1 MIELSVFAAFLVGL
15 LGGGHCAGMCGGIV
29 SAVTMTLPASKP
41 TLRFQLSYNL
51 GRIASYTF
59 AGLIAGGLG
68 ASSLFLNHVLPIEKI
83 LYGLANIMLIV
94 LGLYLAGWWRGI
106 VVLERIG
113 GVIWQYL
120 QPYSKRFL
128 PVHTVIQAFK
138 LGLIWGWL
146 PCGMVYSVLIAAI
159 ASGSPGRGGL
169 LMLAFGIGT
178 LPTLL
183 AMGLMTV
190 NIKAFLQKA
199 YVRKT
204 SGLLILS
211 FGLIGMLRL
220 FSQH

>member
-1 MIELSVFAAFLVGL
+1 
-15 LGGGHCAGMCGGIV
+15 
-29 SAVTMTLPASKP
+29 
-41 TLRFQLSYNL
+41 
-51 GRIASYTF
+51 
-59 AGLIAGGLG
+59 
-68 ASSLFLNHVLPIEKI
+68 
-83 LYGLANIMLIV
+83 
-94 LGLYLAGWWRGI
+94 
-106 VVLERIG
+106 VLERLG
-113 GVIWQYL
+113 GAIWQYL

-128 PVHTVIQAFK
+128 PVHTVMQAFK

-159 ASGSPGRGGL
+159 ASGSPSRGGL

-183 AMGLMTV
+183 AMGLMAV

-199 YVRKT
+199 YVRKS

-211 FGLIGMLRL
+211 FGLIGMFRL